1 MDSRTSILKV
11 EARLGFNFRKE
22 LSKDHRAKQTKET
35 VHLLDRIHRI
45 NEAYSTLSWK
55 EIRSSEGV
63 RSEAEKLLC
72 DLGPTLWPDF
82 DKIKGPFPT
91 WLLRPSKLKANE
103 NPHRDLYPRP
113 LFFSNSIDNTL

>member
-11 EARLGFNFRKE
+11 EARLGFNFSSG
-22 LSKDHRAKQTKET
+22 LSKEHRAKQTSET
-35 VHLLDRIHRI
+35 SHLLERIHRI
-45 NEAYSTLSWK
+45 NEAYWTITWK

-63 RSEAEKLLC
+63 RSESEKLLN

-82 DKIKGPFPT
+82 DEIKGPFPT
-91 WLLRPSKLKANE
+91 WLFHPDERRANE

-113 LFFSNSIDNTL
+113 LLFSSSVDNAL